1 MKYFTLYFTMFIFP
15 SDFLRF
21 AFMNIV
27 IIVDIKKRFLH
38 YNLKDFFPKLC
49 DCCVFYWQFLF
60 CAVDATDNG
69 DNDADLEEDGNDDS
83 ESDNNEPA
91 EKQQKLQ

>member
-1 MKYFTLYFTMFIFP
+1 MKW
-15 SDFLRF
+15 FLLSNVHFSVRF
-21 AFMNIV
+21 LEICFYEYYHYCGY
-27 IIVDIKKRFLH
+27 KKTFLH

-69 DNDADLEEDGNDDS
+69 DNDADLEEDGDGDS